1 MRHASYKYLNQQPMA
16 KQLPIKEQTKN
27 ERQLVR
33 IEVDIAPFTRTV
45 SAVFVFAENAEFSDG
60 SKESKRSGRVVATE
74 AELGPV
80 LTDENWAAISAL
92 AHGLADAQGV

>member
-1 MRHASYKYLNQQPMA
+1 MS
-16 KQLPIKEQTKN
+16 KQLPIKTETVR

-33 IEVDIAPFTRTV
+33 LEVDIAPFTRTV

-74 AELGPV
+74 ADV
-80 LTDENWAAISAL
+80 ASFLTPENKAAISVL
-92 AHGLADAQGV
+92 AHGLADAQGA